1 MAKVFFSYSHL
12 DEEHRNQLEAHLAS
26 LRHEKKIES
35 WHDRRLLAGSN
46 FGSEI
51 DQQINDAD
59 VILLLVSANF
69 LNSMYCYSIEMG
81 RALERHHAG
90 EARVIPVIVKPCDW
104 ESTPLGGLLAT
115 PRDGKA
121 ITTWPNFD
129 EAFTDVAKQIRKV
142 VDEINA
148 SSLKTISSS
157 PLQPALSMRSSDIS
171 ISPPRSSNLRLKQ
184 SFTEREI
191 DLFRHETFEFIARFF
206 EGSLAELQARNPRIE
221 GVFRTIDANTFTS
234 TIYSDGKKS
243 SECTIAMGGMMGTN
257 AITYSPKMQSAHGGS
272 FTEMLTVEHDNQTLY
287 IKQMLNM
294 YGARETKLTQEGAA
308 EALWAML
315 IGPLQR

>member
-1 MAKVFFSYSHL
+1 MAKVFFSYSHH
-12 DEEHRNQLEAHLAS
+12 DELYRDQLEAHLAS
-26 LRHEKKIES
+26 LRHEGKIES
-35 WHDRRLLAGSN
+35 WHDRRLLAGSE
-46 FGSEI
+46 FGTEI

-69 LNSMYCYSIEMG
+69 LNSKYCYSIEMG
-81 RALERHHAG
+81 RALERHRAG

-142 VDEINA
+142 VNEINA
-148 SSLKTISSS
+148 SSFAPARAASSYQAISTASS
-157 PLQPALSMRSSDIS
+157 NIT
-171 ISPPRSSNLRLKQ
+171 ISPPRSSNLRLKK

-191 DLFRHETFEFIARFF
+191 DQFRHETLEFIARFF
-206 EGSLAELQARNPRIE
+206 EGSLGELQARNPGIE
-221 GVFRTIDANTFTS
+221 GVFRTIDANSFTC

-243 SECTIAMGGMMGTN
+243 SECLIAMGGMLGNN
-257 AITYSPKMQSAHGGS
+257 AITYSNQASLGHS
-272 FTEMLTVEHDNQTLY
+272 FNEMLSVEHDDQALY
-287 IKQMLNM
+287 ITQMLNM
-294 YGARETKLTQEGAA
+294 SGSRSSKLTQEGAA

-315 IGPLQR
+315 IAPLQR